1 MLVEA
6 AGIPQCIVD
15 HGIHDLALAHGSA
28 HAVAV
33 ASLLQ
38 CEGSHIHVLH
48 AACNNDISIACLDH
62 LSSHVH
68 AVQTG
73 AADHVDGDSGGLD
86 GQASLQGSLTSDVLA
101 QTSLND
107 AAHVNMIDLLGFDV
121 CTVQGLLD
129 DDGAQLSCGNVG
141 QSAAELADSGTACRC
156 DNDLFHVNSLLNCM
170 CVTFRKP
177 FYQNAL
183 WTFFQTDQSL
193 PFRRRSS
200 NFSLT
205 AFSTLGVTNLPMSL
219 P

>member
-38 CEGSHIHVLH
+38 CEGSHVHVLH

-68 AVQTG
+68 AVQTR
-73 AADHVDGDSGGLD
+73 AADHVDGDGGGLD
-86 GQASLQGSLTSDVLA
+86 GQTSLQGSLTSDVLA

-107 AAHVNMIDLLGFDV
+107 AAHVNMIDLLGLDV
-121 CTVQGLLD
+121 CTVQSFLD
-129 DDGAQLSCGNVG
+129 NDGAQLNSGNVG
-141 QSAAELADSGTACRC
+141 QSATELADSGAACRC
-156 DNDLFHVNSLLNCM
+156 DNDLFHVNSLLNCV
-170 CVTFRKP
+170 CVLLIGYP
-177 FYQNAL
+177 FIKTPCGIFAVSD
-183 WTFFQTDQSL
+183 FSL
-193 PFRRRSS
+193 SRSCAY
-200 NFSLT
+200 FSLT
-205 AFSTLGVTNLPMSL
+205 AFSTLGVTNLLMSL